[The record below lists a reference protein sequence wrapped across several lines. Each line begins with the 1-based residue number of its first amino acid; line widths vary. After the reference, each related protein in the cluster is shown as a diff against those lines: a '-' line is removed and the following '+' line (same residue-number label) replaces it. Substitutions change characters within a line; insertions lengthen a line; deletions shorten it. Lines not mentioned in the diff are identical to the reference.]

1 MKILFLHDAAFT
13 SGIQGQLKEYSK
25 KAQID
30 WAMYE
35 FAVLTNGMA
44 VQATKT
50 KQIADPARRDEFFAK
65 LMQAIDKVK
74 PQAIVI
80 NDWIALEYITTKYRS
95 LDLTRGGIY
104 FVNDIPAV
112 VIDSFRTA
120 LGTSKLR
127 AVPHA
132 GWLLLQDLKKLKRW
146 AHGTQRREPVFSYLA
161 VDSEERLHQVHEEAN
176 ASLLTAVDIETTG
189 RGRSCLISCIGFALL
204 QPDGRVLSRTVPFI
218 QQVDGG
224 DKQWATSFHY
234 RSAIE
239 CCRAILASDVV
250 KVLQNGT
257 YDAHHLLRYNLPIAN
272 YLFDTANAFHALWP
286 EAPKRLDFISSIA
299 CDRYRFW
306 KDENKVD
313 EKDDTQTHSLPSTA
327 SGWAS
332 YLRYCGLDCHYTLG
346 SAMYLLSILGNV
358 PWAMENF
365 RQSFRQSIG
374 PGLAMSLRGVRVN
387 QDLQLAFEINNIE
400 RSEQARRDMA
410 LMTPG
415 MEFNPNSP
423 DQVATLVYDILG
435 ATPLPKRGKS
445 TPAKRK
451 PVASSKSTANRSTNE
466 KDLEIIR
473 TQHPLLDVVISKIWD
488 CKKPAN
494 NASKYGRKGLWL
506 LNKRWM
512 YKLSAIGTE
521 TGRYSCT
528 ASDFWVGTQIQNV
541 PYEMRVIIEP
551 DPGYVLFDFDY
562 SKADFWHTAFAS
574 SEREMMK
581 VASDESLDVHCYH
594 ASKFFSRA
602 YDEIYQGYKK
612 KEPWVV
618 DSLHGVRQNAK
629 RIVYGANYLMGG
641 YTLFIT
647 MGKEAVDA
655 TAIAMGRDITG
666 WSIKDYAQFCQSLL
680 DFYFASM
687 YPGLLPWLEATVQSV
702 SRRGNLAVCAGG
714 RTRSFFADLITDK
727 NSQRELA
734 AFYGQ
739 GGTASTI
746 NRVIDNIYYN
756 GFDNQ
761 QLMLLFQVH
770 DSIVGQVREDSLHL
784 LKKLRAAMMVENE
797 INGHKFIIPAEGSVG
812 YGWGYRMADWHEN
825 ITLEEIKKA
834 DDKWKQKN
842 SHLVSSSSQDTHGL
856 EKIRSLVL

>member
-1 MKILFLHDAAFT
+1 MKILYLHDAGFT
-13 SGIQGQLKEYSK
+13 PGLQGQLKEYSK
-25 KAQID
+25 KAQVD
-30 WAMYE
+30 WAQYQ
-35 FAVLTNGMA
+35 FAHLTAGMA
-44 VQATKT
+44 VSTSET
-50 KQIADPARRDEFFAK
+50 KQAADSTRANEFFAK
-65 LMQAIDKVK
+65 LAQACSSVSPSI
-74 PQAIVI
+74 IVV
-80 NDWIALEYITTKYRS
+80 NDWIALEYISTKYRS

-104 FVNDIPAV
+104 FFNNIPAL

-120 LGTSKLR
+120 TGTAKLK
-127 AVPHA
+127 ALPHA
-132 GWLLLQDLKKLKRW
+132 GWVLLQDLKKMKRW
-146 AHGTQRREPVFSYLA
+146 SNGTQRTEPVFNYLA
-161 VDSEERLHQVHEEAN
+161 VDSAERLQQFHDESKSSILA
-176 ASLLTAVDIETTG
+176 AVDIETTG
-189 RGRSCLISCIGFALL
+189 RGRSCLITCIGFALL

-218 QQVDGG
+218 QQTPNGNSP
-224 DKQWATSFHY
+224 WAPITGY
-234 RSAIE
+234 DRTVNLVRE
-239 CCRAILASDVV
+239 VLASDTV

-257 YDAHHLLRYNLPIAN
+257 YDAHHLLRYKLPIRN

-306 KDENKVD
+306 KDENKAD
-313 EKDDTQTHSLPSTA
+313 EKDDTETNSLPTTE

-332 YLRYCGLDCHYTLG
+332 YLRYCSLDCHYTLG
-346 SAMYLLSILGNV
+346 SAMYLLQILGNV
-358 PWAMENF
+358 PWAMENY
-365 RQSFRQSIG
+365 RQSFRQSVG

-387 QDLQLAFEINNIE
+387 EDLQLAFEVNNIAQ
-400 RSEQARRDMA
+400 SEQAKRDMA
-410 LMTPG
+410 AMTPG
-415 MEFNPNSP
+415 MDFNPNSP
-423 DQVATLVYDILG
+423 DQVATLVYDVLR
-435 ATPLPKRGKS
+435 ATPLPKRAKS
-445 TPAKRK
+445 NAPKRK
-451 PVASSKSTANRSTNE
+451 TAKPKKERHSTNE

-473 TQHPLLDVVISKIWD
+473 TQHPLLDIVISKIWE

-494 NASKYGRKGLWL
+494 NASKYGRQGLRL

-521 TGRYSCT
+521 TGRYSCK

-574 SEREMMK
+574 GEREMMK
-581 VASDESLDVHCYH
+581 VASNESLDVHCYH
-594 ASKFFSRA
+594 ASKFFSRD
-602 YDEIYQGYKK
+602 YDEIYKGYKK
-612 KEPWVV
+612 KESWVV

-680 DFYFASM
+680 DFYFSSM

-702 SRRGNLAVCAGG
+702 ARRGNLAVCAGG
-714 RTRSFFADLITDK
+714 RTRSFFADIVTDK

-784 LKKLRAAMMVENE
+784 LKDLRAAMMVENE
-797 INGHKFIIPAEGSVG
+797 INGYRFTIPAEGSVG
-812 YGWGYRMADWHEN
+812 YGWGYRMADWHEG
-825 ITLEEIKKA
+825 ITLDEIRKA
-834 DDKWKQKN
+834 DEKWKQKN
-842 SHLVSSSSQDTHGL
+842 SHLVSSSSSDMLAL
-856 EKIRSLVL
+856 EKIQSLIV